1 MNEYAKLKLRRRERD
16 SLVTPSDFLCGPGKE
31 LPCHAVAAT
40 PPPARPRPVLTRTS
54 HMQVLHTRTNEEGD
68 RRGRRTRTDGLTDLS
83 DACRP
88 CIPEPLSPQCGEC
101 HVMNRRQSV
110 RHAVMAFRTFHFE
123 RRDLARSTNDRD
135 RHSLLVSGNDARR
148 RGTMIDGDGWG
159 ANKREEQVFASV
171 TDDRSRRQHKTKRRE
186 PISAKLP
193 SSRII

>member
-16 SLVTPSDFLCGPGKE
+16 SLVTPSDFLCGPDKE

-110 RHAVMAFRTFHFE
+110 M
-123 RRDLARSTNDRD
+123 RSCPFAL
-135 RHSLLVSGNDARR
+135 SILNDATWLDRPTIAIAVR
-148 RGTMIDGDGWG
+148 FWS
-159 ANKREEQVFASV
+159 REMMRADVEQ
-171 TDDRSRRQHKTKRRE
+171 
-186 PISAKLP
+186 
-193 SSRII
+193 